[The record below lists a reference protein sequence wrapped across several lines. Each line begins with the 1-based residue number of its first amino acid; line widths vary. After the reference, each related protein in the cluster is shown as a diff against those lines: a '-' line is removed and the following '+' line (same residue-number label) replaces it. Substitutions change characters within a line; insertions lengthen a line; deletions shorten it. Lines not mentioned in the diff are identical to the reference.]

1 MYRAGSLEEFEA
13 AAENA
18 KNNIIKSDMMYKYQ
32 TMSIASKFRNVLI

>member
-18 KNNIIKSDMMYKYQ
+18 KNNIKSDMMYKYP